1 MPDRPGLD
9 AALEAF
15 CTWHQLERGHS
26 LRTVQ
31 SYRDDLRSLLGNEP
45 QWEHLAP
52 KQVRT
57 LLAQGLRT
65 GLSPAT
71 VARRIAAVRS
81 LGRFLLSKG
90 WLDTDPAKL
99 LTLPKKPSRLVQ
111 VIDDNRLNAAFENVQ
126 TLSEATPS
134 DALTA
139 ADISRALRA
148 RCLLELFY
156 GSGLRLSEAWS
167 LNWPNLDLPRRT
179 VRVKGKGNKE
189 RLVPLTDPAVECL
202 QKWKEDPVRQRLSM
216 KLTAVDAKAL
226 WPGPRGRRLSR
237 RQIENIVAAQLET
250 SSQGGPTHPHA
261 LRHSFAT
268 HLLDHGADLVS
279 VKEMLGHSSLAAT
292 QVYTHVSIER
302 LQAAHAQAHPLGGKQ
317 G

>member
-9 AALEAF
+9 KALEAF
-15 CTWHQLERGHS
+15 CTWHQVERGHS

-31 SYRDDLRSLLGNEP
+31 SYRDDLHSLFGDEPHWESLSPKLVRSLL
-45 QWEHLAP
+45 
-52 KQVRT
+52 
-57 LLAQGLRT
+57 AQNMRA

-71 VARRIAAVRS
+71 VSRRIAAVRS

-90 WLDTDPAKL
+90 WLDVDPARL
-99 LTLPKKPSRLVQ
+99 LIVPKKPSRLVK
-111 VIDDNRLNAAFENVQ
+111 VIDDKRLDTAFAHSQVA
-126 TLSEATPS
+126 SELPTTDDYPPV
-134 DALTA
+134 DV
-139 ADISRALRA
+139 SRALRA
-148 RCLLELFY
+148 RCMMELFY
-156 GSGLRLSEAWS
+156 GSGLRLSEVWS
-167 LNWPNLDLPRRT
+167 LNWSNVDLTSRT

-189 RLVPLTDPAVECL
+189 RLVPLTDPAVFSL
-202 QKWKEDPVRQRLSM
+202 SKWKADPVRQQLSLSM
-216 KLTAVDAKAL
+216 SAIDGKAL
-226 WPGPRGRRLSR
+226 WPGPRGQRISR
-237 RQIENIVAAQLET
+237 RQIENIVTTQLKT

-302 LQAAHAQAHPLGGKQ
+302 LRAAHAQAHPLGGKR
-317 G
+317 

>member
-9 AALEAF
+9 KALEAF
-15 CTWHQLERGHS
+15 CTWHQVERGHS
-26 LRTVQ
+26 PRTVQ
-31 SYRDDLRSLLGNEP
+31 SYRDDLKSLLGSQP
-45 QWEHLAP
+45 QWENLAP
-52 KQVRT
+52 KHVRG
-57 LLAQGLRT
+57 LLAQGMRA

-71 VARRIAAVRS
+71 ISRRIAAVRS

-90 WLDTDPAKL
+90 WLDTDPARL
-99 LTLPKKPSRLVQ
+99 LIVPKKPTRLVK
-111 VIDDNRLNAAFENVQ
+111 VIDNKRLDTAFEHAQ
-126 TLSEATPS
+126 MTSEIPAS
-134 DALTA
+134 
-139 ADISRALRA
+139 ADHPPADVSRALRA

-156 GSGLRLSEAWS
+156 GSGLRLSEVWS
-167 LNWPNLDLPRRT
+167 LNWSSLDLTRRT

-189 RLVPLTDPAVECL
+189 RLVPLTDPAANCL
-202 QKWKEDPVRQRLSM
+202 LKWRDDPIRQQLSLGM
-216 KLTAVDAKAL
+216 PAVDAKAL
-226 WPGPRGRRLSR
+226 WPSPRGCRLSR
-237 RQIENIVAAQLET
+237 RQIENIVSSQLET

-302 LQAAHAQAHPLGGKQ
+302 LRAAHAQAHPLGGKS
-317 G
+317 